1 MTFVIANDLK
11 NVERPASCKEESTLL
26 HFVFA
31 NLCKEDG
38 LVRHFVFVNGPDG
51 LELALAKRMASD
63 NTLFL

>member
-1 MTFVIANDLK
+1 MTFVFANDLK
-11 NVERPASCKEESTLL
+11 NVERPASCKEGRTLL
-26 HFVFA
+26 HSVFA

-38 LVRHFVFVNGPDG
+38 LVRRLVFVNDPDG